1 MKIILTS
8 SIFLFILFFGF
19 MCAESNARQN
29 GQKPPVSFYTLKT
42 MMNDGSILSFDS
54 LKGKKILIVNTA
66 SECGFTKQYEDLEK
80 LSQIYKGKL
89 IVIGFPANNFGGQEP
104 GEDKEIAE
112 FCKLNYGV
120 TFPLA
125 MKSSVEKGKD
135 QNEVFTWLSDS
146 TKNGWNNS
154 APTWNFGK
162 YLINEEGTLTHV
174 FPSSTVPIDEKII
187 SALK

>member
-1 MKIILTS
+1 MKFIGLL
-8 SIFLFILFFGF
+8 SIFLFTLFFGF
-19 MCAESNARQN
+19 MCVGSSSSQN
-29 GQKPPVSFYTLKT
+29 SQKPKVSFYTLKT
-42 MMNDGSILSFDS
+42 IMNNGTILSFDS

-89 IVIGFPANNFGGQEP
+89 IIIGFPANNFGGQEP

-125 MKSSVEKGKD
+125 MKSSVQKGKD
-135 QNEVFTWLSDS
+135 QNEVFVWLSDS

-174 FPSSTVPIDEKII
+174 FSSSTAPMDEKII
-187 SALK
+187 AALK

>member
-1 MKIILTS
+1 MKFIGLV
-8 SIFLFILFFGF
+8 SIFLFTIFFGF
-19 MCAESNARQN
+19 MCADAGSNQN
-29 GQKPPVSFYTLKT
+29 SKKPKVSFYTLKT
-42 MMNDGSILSFDS
+42 TMNDGTILSFQS

-125 MKSSVEKGKD
+125 LKSSVEKGKD

-146 TKNGWNNS
+146 TKNGWNNN

-174 FPSSTVPIDEKII
+174 FSSGTTPMDEKII